1 MLKNR
6 NNYENQ
12 QSNLNKLA
20 LMNLQDSKN
29 YLLAKLNISLI
40 KKNLY

>member
-29 YLLAKLNISLI
+29 LLLAKLNISLI
-40 KKNLY
+40 